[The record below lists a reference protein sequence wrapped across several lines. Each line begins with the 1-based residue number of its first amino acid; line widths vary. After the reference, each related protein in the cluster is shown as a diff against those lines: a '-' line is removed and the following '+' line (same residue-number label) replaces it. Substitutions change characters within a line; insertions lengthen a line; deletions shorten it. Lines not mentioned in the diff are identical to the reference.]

1 MGAKVVRET
10 VSLPAPAPLP
20 KEPEK
25 KWDELT
31 PEERE
36 ALMKKIAEDRGYVKK

>member
-1 MGAKVVRET
+1 MGAKVVREAVT
-10 VSLPAPAPLP
+10 TPAPAPVR

-25 KWDELT
+25 TWEELT

-36 ALMKKIAEDRGYVKK
+36 ALMKKLAEDRGYVKR